1 MDELVSKNRPL
12 QEINQ
17 DLFCAPPI
25 ESGTKKGEHK
35 GDTKEENKEEN
46 KEEYKKGYKV
56 EYKDEYKGEY
66 KEENKEENKDEYKE
80 ENKVEYKEEYMDEYK
95 GEYKEEN
102 KVEYKVEYKDEY
114 KGEYKEYNKEEEKAL
129 IMKEEPNSGES
140 SFEMFKE
147 GEEVLLVEKPGPGPS
162 RLLSDIPMSG
172 GRAEKNCIPC
182 PSHKME
188 DENKNCEPFKE
199 SSSSNALPSPHIPI
213 ASVRSDRQKHSSH
226 S

>member
-25 ESGTKKGEHK
+25 ESGTKKGENK

-46 KEEYKKGYKV
+46 KEEYKKGYK
-56 EYKDEYKGEY
+56 
-66 KEENKEENKDEYKE
+66 EENKEE
-80 ENKVEYKEEYMDEYK
+80 
-95 GEYKEEN
+95 
-102 KVEYKVEYKDEY
+102 
-114 KGEYKEYNKEEEKAL
+114 YNKEEKAL
-129 IMKEEPNSGES
+129 TMKEEPNSGES

>member
-66 KEENKEENKDEYKE
+66 KEENKEENKEEYKKGYKE
-80 ENKVEYKEEYMDEYK
+80 ENKE
-95 GEYKEEN
+95 
-102 KVEYKVEYKDEY
+102 
-114 KGEYKEYNKEEEKAL
+114 EYNKEEKAL
-129 IMKEEPNSGES
+129 TMKEEPNSGES